1 MGIPPHAARLAGAW
15 AVQTT
20 RPATAPAP
28 AVARTGRRDRSRRI
42 DTSRLLH
49 PLRRPI
55 PLSRN
60 DAQSPLGT
68 QPARHA

>member
-1 MGIPPHAARLAGAW
+1 MGIPPHAARMAGAW

-20 RPATAPAP
+20 RPAATPAP
-28 AVARTGRRDRSRRI
+28 TLRPNRRDRSHRI
-42 DTSRLLH
+42 TGARLLH
-49 PLRRPI
+49 PLRRPTR
-55 PLSRN
+55 LSPT